1 MDTTSVST
9 KFLPQLIDWDAIF
22 TEVNAWRGASMHHF
36 SAVEMAVTETL
47 LTLSS
52 VAPQRPEVRLRHLIG
67 QRLEDLALAL
77 GPGSSFEEAGKSV
90 FNELSKFR
98 EKHESFRNL
107 LCHGVVKVTG
117 EPNGDWV
124 ILIRTLSIRS
134 RQPDR
139 SILVLEQCEAETKLA
154 TLKRDS
160 QNLSSK
166 LGTFR
171 KAIMWQL
178 TQQ

>member
-1 MDTTSVST
+1 
-9 KFLPQLIDWDAIF
+9 
-22 TEVNAWRGASMHHF
+22 MHHF

-47 LTLSS
+47 LALSTIVPEGS
-52 VAPQRPEVRLRHLIG
+52 EVRLRHLIG

-77 GPGSSFEEAGKSV
+77 GPEGSFEEAGKTV
-90 FNELSKFR
+90 FDELSKFR
-98 EKHESFRNL
+98 EKHESFRTL
-107 LCHGVVKVTG
+107 LCHGVAKVTVERSG
-117 EPNGDWV
+117 HWV
-124 ILIRTLSIRS
+124 IFIRTLSIRS

-139 SILVLEQCEAETKLA
+139 GTLVLEQCDAETKLA

-171 KAIMWQL
+171 KTTLCQLAIQ
-178 TQQ
+178 